1 MCVINSKKSNTS
13 LLNAHFGKQTSTH
26 AIQSTWKHAMKTS
39 IPKFNLT
46 YQVLATMK
54 KNAGS
59 QFFNFQASN
68 SNKILGHQ
76 RFVNNRKRK
85 VT

>member
-46 YQVLATMK
+46 Y
-54 KNAGS
+54 
-59 QFFNFQASN
+59 
-68 SNKILGHQ
+68 
-76 RFVNNRKRK
+76 
-85 VT
+85 